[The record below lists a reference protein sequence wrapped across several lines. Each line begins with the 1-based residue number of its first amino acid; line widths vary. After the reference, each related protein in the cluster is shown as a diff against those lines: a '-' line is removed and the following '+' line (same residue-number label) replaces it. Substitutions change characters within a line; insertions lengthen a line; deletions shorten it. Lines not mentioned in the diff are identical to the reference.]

1 MIIYPSFSIK
11 ADSAVPTIW
20 NLAYSYCI
28 MNLYSYNQIVFIAL
42 LMTTQYSIEQRNDSF
57 FCQTLTI
64 DRLFLSKYSW
74 NVLVDKSMLTFVI
87 IFSK

>member
-1 MIIYPSFSIK
+1 MIIYLSFSIK

-57 FCQTLTI
+57 FCWTLTI
-64 DRLFLSKYSW
+64 DRLFLSKYS
-74 NVLVDKSMLTFVI
+74 
-87 IFSK
+87 